1 MLMVDDMITT
11 AGTVTEA
18 CKVLKKHGANEI
30 YMSASHAVLA
40 PPAIER
46 LKKCT
51 FTKLAVTDTI
61 PIGNRID
68 GIKDRVEVLSVAE
81 LLGDR
86 NPKCFRQFQV
96 AIDGVGAA
104 IHLCNLMVQQAR
116 TLTAIAH
123 SPELARMADAADQGT
138 SEQAL
143 KIKGHVR
150 SERLCFF

>member
-1 MLMVDDMITT
+1 MQENERRIRI
-11 AGTVTEA
+11 EA
-18 CKVLKKHGANEI
+18 WQGIARRQGE
-30 YMSASHAVLA
+30 A
-40 PPAIER
+40 
-46 LKKCT
+46 
-51 FTKLAVTDTI
+51 KL
-61 PIGNRID
+61 P
-68 GIKDRVEVLSVAE
+68 
-81 LLGDR
+81 GDR

-150 SERLCFF
+150 PERLCFFYPRPHAARYTQAAKVAP